1 MKRVG
6 GIGFRE
12 SGESIGCRVYR
23 EYRECRECMRCR
35 DHEDYKI
42 LRVNR

>member
-6 GIGFRE
+6 EWGLERLCEVWG
-12 SGESIGCRVYR
+12 
-23 EYRECRECMRCR
+23 

-42 LRVNR
+42 LRVKR

>member
-12 SGESIGCRVYR
+12 IMWGLG
-23 EYRECRECMRCR
+23 

-42 LRVNR
+42 LRGNR

>member
-6 GIGFRE
+6 GIGSRE
-12 SGESIGCRVYR
+12 IMWGL
-23 EYRECRECMRCR
+23 R

-42 LRVNR
+42 LRVKM

>member
-6 GIGFRE
+6 EIGFRE
-12 SGESIGCRVYR
+12 MMCGFG
-23 EYRECRECMRCR
+23 

-42 LRVNR
+42 LRVKSRDIKILRV